1 MLAVTIVGEGEGSTL
16 DLVEAPEPVIAPDE
30 VLIAVSAAGVN
41 RADTV
46 QRRGASLTAAG
57 ASRFP
62 GLEVSGVVA
71 ATGEAVRRWRVGDRV
86 CALLTDG
93 GYASRVA
100 VHESHVLAVPD
111 GIDLVEAAALPEAL
125 ATVWSNL
132 TAPVGLR
139 AGEALLVHGAGSGI
153 GTIAIQV
160 AKLLGARVLVTAGS
174 QAKLDGCRELGAD
187 EGIDYRSEDFVS
199 GVHER
204 TGGRGV
210 DMILDIVGAS
220 YLARNLAAL
229 APDGRIAVVGLQ
241 SGAAAEL
248 DLRDVLRKRAVITG
262 SLLRPRSAEDKAR
275 ILAAVAER
283 VLPAVA
289 DGRVRPVVDSVVPFA
304 HAMQAHARLEASDH
318 FGKILLVP

>member
-1 MLAVTIVGEGEGSTL
+1 MLAITIVGQGDTSALEV
-16 DLVEAPEPVIAPDE
+16 VEAPEPVIAPDE
-30 VLIAVSAAGVN
+30 VLIEVVAAGVN
-41 RADTV
+41 RTDTL
-46 QRRGASLTAAG
+46 QRRGASLTATG
-57 ASRFP
+57 APRFP